1 VKTKSQKK
9 ARRKERWP
17 REGWKDGG
25 VHFRLCHFCLHLN
38 EASQEIGQ
46 CRKCRRHLTIGA
58 MLKDVTPEEV
68 AEAWINEGYE
78 GSEEEAEDMAA
89 DELQEMEKN
98 HPRAGSVQFDPDTQS
113 ERSVPHLT
121 GLSVIW

>member
-1 VKTKSQKK
+1 MKAKSLKK
-9 ARRKERWP
+9 AHRKDSSSWN
-17 REGWKDGG
+17 DHG
-25 VHFRLCHFCLHLN
+25 VHFRLCHFCLYLN
-38 EASQEIGQ
+38 EATQEVGQ
-46 CRKCRRHLTIGA
+46 CRKCRRHLTVGA

-68 AEAWINEGYE
+68 AEAWINEGYD
-78 GSEEEAEDMAA
+78 GTEEEAEDMAA

-98 HPRAGSVQFDPDTQS
+98 HPRAGQMHFDPETQT